1 MFIGE
6 TNLRSFFLFLSGN
19 RRLRRFMETSSMARR
34 FSARF
39 VAGSTL
45 EEALAAC
52 EKVNRDG
59 LTITLDYLGENVSTL
74 EEAAGSRTMYMRCLN
89 ELENRRI
96 RGNVS
101 LKLSQFGM
109 DLSEDACLG
118 NVRELVYTAAKLGNF
133 VRVDM
138 ESSEYTDRTLQL
150 VRDLHAESGACGAV
164 IQAYLRRS
172 ESDIDDL
179 NNRRIRVRL
188 CKGAYLEPESVAI
201 QDKSEVD
208 QNFLKLARKLLTE
221 GNYPGIATH
230 DEAIINEVIRF
241 VKEQNIA
248 SERFEFQMLY
258 GIRRDL
264 QTRILRDG
272 YRMRLYV
279 PFGEAWYPYFMRRLA
294 ERPANVL
301 FLARNIVRG

>member
-1 MFIGE
+1 
-6 TNLRSFFLFLSGN
+6 
-19 RRLRRFMETSSMARR
+19 METSSLAKS
-34 FSARF
+34 FSSRF

-45 EEALAAC
+45 DEALAAC

-59 LTITLDYLGENVSTL
+59 LTITLDYLGENIHSLDEATVS
-74 EEAAGSRTMYMRCLN
+74 RQVYMRCLT
-89 ELENRRI
+89 ELENSRI

-101 LKLSQFGM
+101 LKLTQFGM
-109 DLSEDACLG
+109 DLSEEACRE
-118 NVRELVYTAAKLGNF
+118 NVRELVRQAASLGNF
-133 VRVDM
+133 VRIDM

-150 VRDLHAESGACGAV
+150 VYDLHAETGACGAV
-164 IQAYLRRS
+164 IQSYLKRS
-172 ESDIDDL
+172 ESDIDEL
-179 NNRRIRVRL
+179 NRRRIRVRL
-188 CKGAYLEPESVAI
+188 CKGAYLEPESVAFP
-201 QDKSEVD
+201 DKKDVD
-208 QNFLKLARKLLTE
+208 GNYLKLARKLLTE

-230 DEAIINEVIRF
+230 DEAIISEIVQF
-241 VKEQNIA
+241 VKEQKIP

-264 QTRILRDG
+264 QTRIVREG

-301 FLARNIVRG
+301 FLARNVLRG